1 RFAVAS
7 DPGASERST
16 GAPVPPPGAAPTG
29 ALSLPLDLA
38 ETSVRAEAASD
49 APLFSRALLEG
60 FGRGTSVSST
70 RGRLR
75 FVRGDGAPTLAQAAA
90 LVPRRLSVEQSNTSV
105 VYGDRF
111 VLKALRRVEPG
122 ESLDYEIGAFPTS
135 RVGF

>member
-1 RFAVAS
+1 MIRR
-7 DPGASERST
+7 PPRST
-16 GAPVPPPGAAPTG
+16 LFPYTT
-29 ALSLPLDLA
+29 LFR
-38 ETSVRAEAASD
+38 SVRAED
-49 APLFSRALLEG
+49 AFDDPLLCRALPEG

-122 ESLDYEIGAFPTS
+122 ESLDYEIGAFL
-135 RVGF
+135 